1 MTKGNVC
8 GSTATITYDFG
19 KNIKFTSHDWSEKMC
34 CPENLKLGSRSFT
47 MIMAATDLRERKF
60 PLNPTLVISGNH
72 DTPFRP
78 KEKELKLERM
88 EQ

>member
-1 MTKGNVC
+1 
-8 GSTATITYDFG
+8 
-19 KNIKFTSHDWSEKMC
+19 
-34 CPENLKLGSRSFT
+34 
-47 MIMAATDLRERKF
+47 MIMAATDLRVRKF